1 MAEQDIIVK
10 IKAEGANE
18 FIREVKKAGV
28 EVEQVG
34 DKAEKTGDRLTSSF
48 KKVGAA
54 VAAAFATAQIGQFIK
69 ESVRLADVQLKAEAQ
84 LLKALKG
91 RQDVQQR
98 LIKQAQEIQKTT
110 IFGDEEIIRQ
120 QSFLA
125 QLQFTEKQINEII
138 NASVNLSAGLDI
150 SLDSAVRNVAKTFS
164 GLSGELGELVPQL
177 RGLTQEQL
185 KSGEA
190 VKLLTGLFEG
200 QAATLRATGTGSV
213 AALQNAFGDLR
224 EELGKTIIEGLQP
237 LVAGLTSIIEN
248 RGVIAIIQ
256 GIGRAFGGI
265 IGTVGAVVKSI
276 GDLLSVIPSLRSEV
290 EQLEAAVLPAG
301 QEILNGLLNT
311 EAGIIGIRG
320 SIEAFVK
327 DISKFTT
334 TELRAVRDVIEVEL
348 VAAQEAYNTALA
360 DGSVLLQD
368 LAQSDIAAYES
379 ALNTIDTRLKGLTKT
394 QQDFNDQTGKTIIS
408 LKQFFAE
415 FQSSYSSV
423 AGTLEDVTLWENI
436 LALINQVG
444 TELDSLSEGYKLL
457 GESAIE
463 STGLQVSGVAAIRDR
478 LNKEAAQRE
487 AQRQEEIEQAKRSS
501 LEAAQVSFNTFAA
514 FQQRELAILENRYQ
528 QGLISEK
535 EYQAERKQILE
546 KQARAQKVQAIFEA
560 GLNLKTAITSALKAG
575 PIAGPILAAVIGAL
589 GAAQIAAIAS
599 TPIPQFAKGTK
610 GKKKAPAG
618 FKWVGEEG
626 PELLYDKGGYNI
638 MTAKDSDQIAKLL
651 GSYGIP
657 TQFKGNTTLNEI
669 DVPLKSLSKL
679 TKDTPFEKMDFGPLL
694 NASDRQRMS
703 LGRKLDKIHTAIVN
717 GQSFNRPM
725 TRA

>member
-34 DKAEKTGDRLTSSF
+34 DKAEKTGDRLTTSF

-54 VAAAFATAQIGQFIK
+54 LAAAFAAAEIGQFIK

-98 LIKQAQEIQKTT
+98 LLKQAQEIQKTT

-190 VKLLTGLFEG
+190 VKLLSGLFEG
-200 QAATLRATGTGSV
+200 QAATLRATGTGGV

-224 EELGKTIIEGLQP
+224 EEMGKAILEGIQP
-237 LVAGLTSIIEN
+237 LAFGLTSIIEN
-248 RGVIAIIQ
+248 RAVIGVVQ
-256 GIGRAFGGI
+256 GLGRAIGGI
-265 IGTVGAVVKSI
+265 IRPIGIVVKSI
-276 GDLLSVIPSLRSEV
+276 GDLLSVIPSLRREV
-290 EQLEAAVLPAG
+290 EDLEAVVKPAG
-301 QEILNGLLNT
+301 QEILDGLLNT
-311 EAGIIGIRG
+311 EEGIIGIQG
-320 SIEAFVK
+320 SIEKFIK
-327 DISKFTT
+327 DISRFTSS
-334 TELRAVRDVIEVEL
+334 ELKAVKEVIEGELL
-348 VAAQEAYNTALA
+348 VAQEEYNAALQ

-368 LAQSDIAAYES
+368 LAKNDIKLYENAIAS
-379 ALNTIDTRLKGLTKT
+379 IDSRIKGLAKT
-394 QQDFNDQTGKTIIS
+394 QGDANEETEKSIV
-408 LKQFFAE
+408 LLNQFFEE
-415 FQSSYSSV
+415 FRSGFISA
-423 AGTLEDVTLWENI
+423 AGTFNDVTLYANI
-436 LALINQVG
+436 LDMLGKSIEDLQKI
-444 TELDSLSEGYKLL
+444 TEGGLL
-457 GESAIE
+457 GDQDED
-463 STGLQVSGVAAIRDR
+463 LQAFAKNTQLATKGVEAIRKR
-478 LNKEAAQRE
+478 IQEQEAAELSRSDKALNAFE
-487 AQRQEEIEQAKRSS
+487 DINTAQQNSFALFRTIQNRQKQILDNR
-501 LEAAQVSFNTFAA
+501 
-514 FQQRELAILENRYQ
+514 LA

-535 EYQAERKQILE
+535 EYQQELARLRTKE
-546 KQARAQKVQAIFEA
+546 ARAAKAQAIFDA
-560 GLNLKTAITSALKAG
+560 TIGIATAIIRALG
-575 PIAGPILAAVIGAL
+575 RPILQAIIAAT
-589 GAAQIAAIAS
+589 GAAQIATIAA

-657 TQFKGNTTLNEI
+657 TQFKGKTTINEI
-669 DVPLKSLSKL
+669 DRPLKSLSKL
-679 TKDTPFEKMDFGPLL
+679 KGTPLEKMDWGPML

-703 LGRKLDKIHTAIVN
+703 LGRKLDKIHTAIVK